1 METSAR
7 LQLALQQLD
16 RLMAFFPRVEGKAS
30 FLFAINLGLVGVSA
44 AVVSWKSAQGEILIA
59 ILLGLV
65 GLLCGLSLLF
75 LYFAYSPHLA
85 PAQRASFHYFR
96 DINAMNTAQFVQ
108 GWSALTPEEM
118 LDDVLH
124 QISRNAEILT
134 KKFNATETAFTFTAF
149 AVVAWLAL
157 FALSAVERQSFSL
170 GS

>member
-1 METSAR
+1 METSDR

-30 FLFAINLGLVGVSA
+30 FLFAINLSLVGAAV
-44 AVVSWKSAQGEILIA
+44 AVVSWKSLQGDILLA
-59 ILLGLV
+59 ILLGIV
-65 GLLCGLSLLF
+65 GILCGLSLLF

-85 PAQRASFHYFR
+85 PAEKPSLQYFR
-96 DINAMNTAQFVQ
+96 DIDAMKAAQFVQ
-108 GWSALTPEEM
+108 EWTSLSPEDM

-157 FALSAVERQSFSL
+157 FAVSAVERQSFSI